1 MSRKKVGRTA
11 PPGGWTHKRKTIPD
25 QLPAQEPKKRVPDVQ
40 STQSSSFDEQIVWR
54 FGNLDDSGR
63 WGLSRCSESDLR
75 DLFAKLSSFETMRVK
90 ELFTGQEHGKRYNVE
105 SISPAAQKRLIELN
119 RDDETQIVRLRL
131 SGKKRLFGF
140 LKGSVF
146 HILWWDPEHEIFP
159 SKKRNT

>member
-1 MSRKKVGRTA
+1 
-11 PPGGWTHKRKTIPD
+11 
-25 QLPAQEPKKRVPDVQ
+25 
-40 STQSSSFDEQIVWR
+40 
-54 FGNLDDSGR
+54 
-63 WGLSRCSESDLR
+63 
-75 DLFAKLSSFETMRVK
+75 MRVK

-146 HILWWDPEHEIFP
+146 HILGWDPEHEIFP